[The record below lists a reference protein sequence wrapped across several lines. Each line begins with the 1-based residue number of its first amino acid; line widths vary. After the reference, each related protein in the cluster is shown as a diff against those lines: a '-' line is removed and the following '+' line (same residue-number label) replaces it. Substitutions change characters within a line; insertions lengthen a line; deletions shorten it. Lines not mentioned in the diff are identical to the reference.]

1 MGGPMYS
8 EDRDEVLLVHVV
20 VGFVMED
27 FDTKEKAF
35 PDVVRA
41 INQMA
46 TATALH
52 RDIMLVVLSVLL
64 LEYIQ
69 SSFLISARCPQQQ
82 SFSTLLR
89 VRKMPNT
96 HKGGHP

>member
-1 MGGPMYS
+1 MYS
-8 EDRDEVLLVHVV
+8 ANRDEVLLVHVV

-41 INQMA
+41 TNQMA

-52 RDIMLVVLSVLL
+52 RDIILIVVV
-64 LEYIQ
+64 I
-69 SSFLISARCPQQQ
+69 
-82 SFSTLLR
+82 
-89 VRKMPNT
+89 NT
-96 HKGGHP
+96 V

>member
-1 MGGPMYS
+1 MYS
-8 EDRDEVLLVHVV
+8 ANRDEVLLHVV

-41 INQMA
+41 TNQMA

-52 RDIMLVVLSVLL
+52 RDIILVVVLSVLFSSISNPL
-64 LEYIQ
+64 LL
-69 SSFLISARCPQQQ
+69 STRCPQQAAEL
-82 SFSTLLR
+82 FYLANEE
-89 VRKMPNT
+89 KMPNALI
-96 HKGGHP
+96 KGGII

>member
-1 MGGPMYS
+1 MYS
-8 EDRDEVLLVHVV
+8 ADRDEVLLHVV

-41 INQMA
+41 TNQMA

-52 RDIMLVVLSVLL
+52 RDIILVFISTVTRV
-64 LEYIQ
+64 YIQ
-69 SSFLISARCPQQQ
+69 SSTIHQHVALNKLQ
-82 SFSTLLR
+82 SFSQA
-89 VRKMPNT
+89 MPNALI
-96 HKGGHP
+96 KGASFRFV

>member
-1 MGGPMYS
+1 MYS
-8 EDRDEVLLVHVV
+8 ADRDEVLLTLHVV

-41 INQMA
+41 TNQMA

-52 RDIMLVVLSVLL
+52 RDIILVVVLSVLFSSISNPL
-64 LEYIQ
+64 LFYQ
-69 SSFLISARCPQQQ
+69 HVAQQAAEL
-82 SFSTLLR
+82 F
-89 VRKMPNT
+89 
-96 HKGGHP
+96 